1 MKNVLVTGSNGFI
14 GSELVKALK
23 KIDINVLEFN
33 SSDGDIAEY
42 DFIKKYR
49 NIEISHI
56 FHLASKVFVPDSWKV
71 PLSFYKT
78 TVIGTGNILE
88 LSRTKN
94 IPLTYVSA
102 YLYGI
107 AEKLPISEDER
118 LKSNNPYAHSKYLAE
133 ELCKF
138 YSEFYKVK
146 VIIARP
152 FNIYGEN
159 QKEIFLIPHIINQ
172 VLNKESIQVKDL
184 YPKRD
189 YLYLKDFIFGL
200 IKTIEYEK
208 QFAIFNFGSG
218 ISLSVD
224 EIINVIQKVANT
236 RKKIIS
242 ENTIRNNEIMDMFA
256 DISYA
261 KRELNWEPKYS
272 FEDGI
277 KAILHNCN
285 NLK

>member
-14 GSELVKALK
+14 GSELVKELK

-33 SSDGDIAEY
+33 SLDGDIAEY

-49 NIEISHI
+49 NTEISHI
-56 FHLASKVFVPDSWKV
+56 FHLASKIFVPDSWKS

-88 LSRTKN
+88 LCRTKN

-146 VIIARP
+146 VIIIRP

-189 YLYLKDFIFGL
+189 YLYLKDLIVGL
-200 IKTIEYEK
+200 IKTIKYEK
-208 QFAIFNFGSG
+208 QFSIFNFGSG

-224 EIINVIQKVANT
+224 EIIKVIQKVANT

-242 ENTIRNNEIMDMFA
+242 ENITRNNEIMDIVA

-277 KAILHNCN
+277 KAILLNCN